1 MAINQTAAKFL
12 LSQMREGI
20 RLDRTLMIGR
30 QSMLVSPRDL
40 YRLGN
45 QSGTAGSGGTDQ
57 KSFERSVAC
66 DPYYA
71 EPWLKELGA
80 GEVRSLDGSDY
91 EGAEWVHDLNQPIP
105 EDWKSSQDLVL
116 DFGTLEHV
124 FDVPQALKNYIQ
136 LLSPNGDL
144 IIGTVANNFCGHGF
158 YQFSPEFFYRALT
171 RENGMEI
178 RRVALVEDDVVW
190 GGALGYRTPIFI
202 NGPFYDVRDPDEDKA
217 RVELIHH
224 RQVMVFV
231 HARKLDSLE
240 PFKTTPQQSDYQAVW
255 NNDSSASATHDIQQ
269 QGKLKSWL
277 EKRYS
282 LSGFLHLR
290 LSVIPRILR
299 WIKPLALIMRD
310 QSSGLKNR
318 SVYRRRKD

>member
-30 QSMLVSPRDL
+30 QSLLVSPRDL
-40 YRLGN
+40 FRLGN
-45 QSGTAGSGGTDQ
+45 QFGASGSGTDQ
-57 KSFERSVAC
+57 RAFELAVAS
-66 DPYYA
+66 DPYYS
-71 EPWLKELGA
+71 EPWLKRLGA
-80 GEVRSLDGSDY
+80 TNVKSLDGSDY

-105 EDWKSSQDLVL
+105 EEWKSSQDLVL
-116 DFGTLEHV
+116 DFGTLEHI
-124 FDVPQALKNYIQ
+124 FNVPQALKNYIQ

-158 YQFSPEFFYRALT
+158 YQFSPEFFYRALNQ
-171 RENGMEI
+171 ENGMEI
-178 RRVALVEDDVVW
+178 LRVALVEDDVVW
-190 GGALGYRTPIFI
+190 GGALGYKTPIFI
-202 NGPFYDVRDPDEDKA
+202 NGSFYDVKDPDEDKT

-231 HARKLDSLE
+231 HARKVGDRE
-240 PFKTTPQQSDYQAVW
+240 PFTKTPQQSDYQAVW
-255 NNDSSASATHDIQQ
+255 DSDNSASSTHDIQQ

-282 LSGFLHLR
+282 LGDFLNLR
-290 LSVIPRILR
+290 LSVIPKILR
-299 WIKPLALIMRD
+299 WMKPLALFRRD
-310 QSSGLKNR
+310 KASGLKNR
-318 SVYRRRKD
+318 SVYRRRND